1 MAKQILEDKTA
12 RHLDHL
18 SEALESGTQQQVR
31 QQLKSL
37 SAAEIG
43 DLLES
48 LPQAKRLAVWD
59 LTDPEID
66 GDVLV
71 DVNDEVRAGLIRDT
85 SPEDL
90 VAAVDDLDLDDL
102 ADILD
107 DLPDA
112 VISEVLRSMDRQERE
127 RLAQVLSYP
136 EDSAGGLMDPD
147 VITIRP
153 DVSLDVVLR
162 YLRARGKLPEV
173 LDQLFVTGRDGRF
186 LGSLK
191 ISDLLSHKVSDEVA
205 SLMDTAALTIPVD
218 MHESQ
223 VAMEF
228 EHHDLVSA
236 PVLDAD
242 NRLLGRI
249 TIDDVVDVM
258 RDEAEH
264 SVLTMAGLDEEDDM
278 FAPVLQSARRRWV
291 WLGVNLVTALL
302 AAMVLYAFEP
312 TLDQIVATAVL
323 FPVVMS
329 MGGIAGTQTLTLMI
343 RGMATGQVGARNAPA
358 LLRKELA
365 VGLLNGILF
374 SLVVAAIATYWYGDT
389 ILGLVMGVAILLN
402 LLAAALAG
410 ALVPVILKRMS
421 IDPALA
427 GGVVLTTVTDVIVL
441 QDDRLR
447 HDASP
452 AARARSGR
460 RRKRGGPAPGG
471 PPAPCWGWGARRN
484 GRARRGR
491 CRRPP

>member
-1 MAKQILEDKTA
+1 MAEQIREDKTA
-12 RHLDHL
+12 RHLDRL
-18 SEALESGTQQQVR
+18 SEALDSGIQHQVR
-31 QQLKSL
+31 HLLNSL

-48 LPQAKRLAVWD
+48 LPLAKRLAVWEM
-59 LTDPEID
+59 TDPEQD

-71 DVNDEVRAGLIRDT
+71 DVNDEVRVSLIRGT
-85 SPEDL
+85 APEDL

-112 VISEVLRSMDRQERE
+112 VSSEVLRSMDRQERE

-153 DVSLDVVLR
+153 DVNLDVVLR
-162 YLRARGKLPEV
+162 YLRARGELPEV
-173 LDQLFVTGRDGRF
+173 FDLLFVIDRNGRL

-191 ISDLLSHKVSDEVA
+191 ISDLLTREVSNKVEE
-205 SLMDTAALTIPVD
+205 LMDTSARVIPVD

-236 PVLDAD
+236 PVIDVD

-249 TIDDVVDVM
+249 TIDDVVDVI

-264 SVLTMAGLDEEDDM
+264 SVLTMAGLDEEEDM
-278 FAPVLQSARRRWV
+278 FAPVFQSARRRWI

-343 RGMATGQVGARNAPA
+343 RGMATGQVSGRNTPA

-365 VGLLNGILF
+365 VGLLNGVLF
-374 SLVVAAIATYWYGDT
+374 SVIVAAIAIFWYSDVP
-389 ILGLVMGVAILLN
+389 LGLVMAAAILLN
-402 LLAAALAG
+402 LLAGATAG

-427 GGVVLTTVTDVIVL
+427 GGVVLTTVTDVIGIMAFIGLATYVL
-441 QDDRLR
+441 L
-447 HDASP
+447 
-452 AARARSGR
+452 GT
-460 RRKRGGPAPGG
+460 
-471 PPAPCWGWGARRN
+471 
-484 GRARRGR
+484 
-491 CRRPP
+491 